1 MDFNKLNQI
10 LDKGSTEDLNVFCQE
25 HSLEIRDGKIF
36 HTNPAV
42 VEQSIAFWDKRQLV
56 KKINLNS

>member
-10 LDKGSTEDLNVFCQE
+10 LDSGTIEELEKFCSE
-25 HSLEIRDGKIF
+25 NNLSIENNKIVSNNKNEINK
-36 HTNPAV
+36 
-42 VEQSIAFWDKRQLV
+42 EIAFWDKRQLV